1 MIDLQEVEVY
11 HNGLIDQFGGSK
23 GIRDI
28 AGLEAALARPYM
40 TFDQQDLYPTAVDK
54 AAAIFESLII
64 NHPFIDGNK
73 RIAYLLLRLTV
84 RIENITMVASQ
95 KEKYDMAIAASM
107 GEIHFD
113 QIKDWI
119 AAHSIKVQ

>member
-1 MIDLQEVEVY
+1 MISLQEVDQY
-11 HNGLIDQFGGSK
+11 HNDLIDQFGGSK

-40 TFDQQDLYPTAVDK
+40 TFDKRDLYPNTEDK
-54 AAAIFESLII
+54 AAAVFESIVI

-73 RIAYLLLRLTV
+73 RIAYLLLRLTM
-84 RIENITMVASQ
+84 RIENMTMIASP

-107 GEIHFD
+107 GHIGFD
-113 QIKDWI
+113 QIRDWI
-119 AAHSIKVQ
+119 LKHSIKIQ

>member
-1 MIDLQEVEVY
+1 MIDLQEVEKY
-11 HNGLIDQFGGSK
+11 HNDLIDQFGGSK

-40 TFDQQDLYPTAVDK
+40 TFDQQDLYPTAEDK

-73 RIAYLLLRLTV
+73 RIAYLLLRLTM
-84 RIENITMVASQ
+84 RTGSKTMVASQ

-107 GEIHFD
+107 GQFNFD
-113 QIKDWI
+113 QIKNWI
-119 AAHSIKVQ
+119 IQHSIKI